1 MKKLLYLFLTVLI
14 VACSSSDDGGNNNT
28 NDGSNVS
35 IEGKWNFISITD
47 CGNPVEQNDC
57 DLESYMLLENGD
69 GMYFNFEDYDEEN
82 GSGPIPCQI
91 VSTANITY
99 FAVPNTN
106 TYNFIVDGVLDVGT
120 LDGNTLTFIQE
131 TAASNTTCP
140 QQEGTIT
147 EIVLFIKD

>member
-1 MKKLLYLFLTVLI
+1 MKKLLYIFLTVLI
-14 VACSSSDDGGNNNT
+14 FACSGEDSNNNS
-28 NDGSNVS
+28 NNGSNVS

-47 CGNPVEQNDC
+47 CGNPVEQDDC

-69 GMYFNFEDYDEEN
+69 GMYFNFDTELPDGD
-82 GSGPIPCQI
+82 SGPVPCQ
-91 VSTANITY
+91 VVGTANITY

-106 TYNFIVDGVLDVGT
+106 TYNFIVDGVVDIGT
-120 LDGNTLTFIQE
+120 ISGNTLTFIQE

-147 EIVLFIKD
+147 EILVFIKD